1 MCRSFSM
8 AFLFALC
15 FVSSPLH
22 AGGWLL
28 DQSSKESI
36 LATLNEL
43 EANSQT
49 LKANLQTAIENSDR
63 LDSNLTT
70 ALSNLATSENNL
82 REARQKLSDSEANL
96 SEVSAL
102 LTKTS
107 EDLKKSEASFKA
119 YQRSELARGIGW
131 ATGGAVVGGLA
142 VFLLHL
148 FHAF

>member
-1 MCRSFSM
+1 MCRSFST
-8 AFLFALC
+8 AFLLALC
-15 FVSSPLH
+15 FVSSPLV

-63 LDSNLTT
+63 LEDNLTT

-82 REARQKLSDSEANL
+82 REARQRLADSEANL
-96 SEVSAL
+96 AEVSAL

-107 EDLKKSEASFKA
+107 EDLKRSEASFKA
-119 YQRSELARGIGW
+119 YQQSEALRIGAW
-131 ATGGAVVGGLA
+131 SGGALIVGLIIGFLA
-142 VFLLHL
+142 H
-148 FHAF
+148 H